1 MTVNTEYRRTLEKVL
16 REGKK
21 IGQTMQGVPC
31 LRYPVPEPMRF
42 RLSEGAPLITER
54 KITFWRSAIGEI
66 FAFVN
71 GAHTQEELEAF
82 GCPWWDKWVTEAK
95 CSDFGLP
102 AGDLGPGSYGVAFH
116 DFPTNDGRKFN
127 QWEALVKNIKE
138 KPWARTHFISP
149 WIPWLTISKPRQVVV
164 APCHG
169 WVQIMISD
177 EREMDLVMYQRSADL
192 PIGVPSNLIQYSA
205 LLLALA
211 QVCGCEPGT
220 LIHVPAD
227 AHIYCDQVP
236 AVEEML
242 KREPRPLPTLGL
254 TEEGKRLT
262 DLFAFRKEH
271 FKISGYNPHP
281 AITDIPVGI

>member
-1 MTVNTEYRRTLEKVL
+1 MNVNTEYRRALKKVL
-16 REGKK
+16 FEGQE

-54 KITFWRSAIGEI
+54 KISFWRAAIGEI
-66 FAFVN
+66 FAFIN
-71 GAHTQEELEAF
+71 GAHTQSELEAF
-82 GCPWWDKWVTEAK
+82 GCPWWDKWVTKEK

-102 AGDLGPGSYGVAFH
+102 EGDLGPGSYGAAFH
-116 DFPTNDGRKFN
+116 DFPISDREGFN
-127 QWEALVKNIKE
+127 QWEALVENIKE

-149 WIPWLTISKPRQVVV
+149 WVPWLTIGKPRKVVV

-169 WVQIMISD
+169 WVQIMIND
-177 EREMDLVMYQRSADL
+177 DMEMDLVMYQRSADL

-211 QVCGCEPGT
+211 QVCGCKVGT
-220 LIHVPAD
+220 FIHVLAD
-227 AHIYCDQVP
+227 AHIYCNQKD
-236 AVEEML
+236 AVIEML
-242 KREPRPLPTLGL
+242 DRDPRPLPFLDI
-254 TEEGKRLT
+254 TEEGKKLT
-262 DLFAFRKEH
+262 SLFGFRKEH
-271 FKISGYNPHP
+271 FQIRDYNPHP